1 MASLSQW
8 VAGARPRTLPAAVAP
23 VVLGTAAAHLL
34 GRADAA
40 LGILA
45 LVVLEPGAVR
55 AGLTAYE
62 LRAHLRGILPDH
74 ALPRRAVTA
83 GAVPTRG
90 PGKPDRRAVAA
101 MFTMG

>member
-1 MASLSQW
+1 MVNRAATARRSGLPGPRRGSR
-8 VAGARPRTLPAAVAP
+8 VAVSTRR
-23 VVLGTAAAHLL
+23 
-34 GRADAA
+34 GRAWSGRMPRRCSRSSRA
-40 LGILA
+40 
-45 LVVLEPGAVR
+45 VSPVR

-90 PGKPDRRAVAA
+90 PGKPDRRAVVA